1 MDDHEDFEGEGWD
14 DLLRRIKENDPYTT
28 SLDFSEIKA
37 IDIDCPQNMTDEDW
51 EELGRD
57 ISNNTHLEKVVL
69 YNEVLNDQKL
79 SCLFRGLTRSSSS
92 IRELQLYEN
101 GFSVAAVRS
110 MVPFLQSANNLT
122 HLDLD
127 NNNLQSEGFNLL
139 FRALSNSPI
148 ERLDCDG
155 CDIKSIEIDTKKIP
169 KQLRSLY
176 LMSNIINASGCCEL
190 AKLLQGRDATLRYL
204 ILNSNQIDDD
214 GVAFLAD
221 ALQNNTSLKTLSL
234 EGNNKIS
241 KQGHLMLLKL
251 VGDISSIEAT
261 LQSNHTLNK
270 IKITSETSGTEDF
283 PFETS
288 DKDAR
293 IISEAIDLVLDSTPS
308 FVKRNR
314 RFEREK
320 LLHTQLHSATR
331 AKLGRLQGV
340 TSSVFSEI
348 DPLHLPEVLAL
359 VGRHHGQGELFIALK
374 ASIAGV
380 ISTVNRKEC
389 LKQRIAEERAVITE
403 SLTKIEAA
411 EAEIAAIE
419 AAEVHGMDAVSDDSR
434 SNKRRRS

>member
-1 MDDHEDFEGEGWD
+1 MEDDREDFEGEGWD

-251 VGDISSIEAT
+251 VGDVSSIETT

-270 IKITSETSGTEDF
+270 IRITSETSGTEDT
-283 PFETS
+283 P
-288 DKDAR
+288 
-293 IISEAIDLVLDSTPS
+293 ISEAINLVLDSTPS
-308 FVKRNR
+308 SFVRRNSR
-314 RFEREK
+314 RERAKVME
-320 LLHTQLHSATR
+320 TQLRSATR
-331 AKLGRLQGV
+331 AKLASILGV
-340 TSSVFSEI
+340 TSSVFVEI

-359 VGRHHGQGELFIALK
+359 VSRFHGQGELYVALRSSV
-374 ASIAGV
+374 AEV

-419 AAEVHGMDAVSDDSR
+419 AAEVHVMDAVSDDSR

>member
-1 MDDHEDFEGEGWD
+1 MNDDEDFEGEGWD
-14 DLLRRIKENDPYTT
+14 DLLRRIGENDPNTDAFDVT
-28 SLDFSEIKA
+28 EVKA
-37 IDIDCPQNMTDEDW
+37 IDIDYIFRTAAEDW
-51 EELGRD
+51 EDIGRD
-57 ISNNTHLEKVVL
+57 ISHNTYLKRL
-69 YNEVLNDQKL
+69 AIYNENDHKM
-79 SCLFRGLTRSSSS
+79 SYFFRGLTRSNS
-92 IRELQLYEN
+92 IEEVHLDDN
-101 GFSVAAVRS
+101 GLSAAGVRS
-110 MVPFLQSANNLT
+110 MVPLLQNASNLT
-122 HLDLD
+122 RLDLD
-127 NNNLQSEGFNLL
+127 GNNIQSEGFNMLL
-139 FRALSNSPI
+139 RVLRDSPI

-155 CDIKSIEIDTKKIP
+155 CDIASIEIDTEHIP
-169 KQLRSLY
+169 KHLRTLSLSENNIS
-176 LMSNIINASGCCEL
+176 SNGCREL
-190 AKLLQGRDATLRYL
+190 AKLLQGGDATLRYL
-204 ILNSNQIDDD
+204 LLDNNKIDDE
-214 GVAFLAD
+214 GVEILVN
-221 ALQNNTSLKTLSL
+221 ALKTNTSLKTLSL

-241 KQGHLMLLKL
+241 KQGQLMLLKL

-359 VGRHHGQGELFIALK
+359 VGRRHGQGELYVTLK
-374 ASIAGV
+374 SSIAGV

-389 LKQRIAEERAVITE
+389 LKQLIAEQRAIMVE
-403 SLTKIEAA
+403 CRTKIEAA
-411 EAEIAAIE
+411 KAEIAAIE
-419 AAEVHGMDAVSDDSR
+419 AAEVHGMDAVSDEFR